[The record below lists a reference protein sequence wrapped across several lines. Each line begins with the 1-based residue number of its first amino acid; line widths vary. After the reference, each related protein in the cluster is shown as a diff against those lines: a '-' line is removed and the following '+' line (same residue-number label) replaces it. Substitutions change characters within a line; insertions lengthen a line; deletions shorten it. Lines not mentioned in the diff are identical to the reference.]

1 MQPVRTEVTVHA
13 KARPETVYAVAK
25 DSSLYP
31 VWSRIGAFEHVR
43 DGEGERYGVGSVRIF
58 RTWPL
63 TLVEEVVE
71 LIPGRRV
78 SYIVHSGLPF
88 RDYRADI
95 DITPAADGGSEIRW
109 SNRFW
114 PTFPGGAALMGAFM
128 RSVFR
133 QMTPQLAAEAERL
146 ERQGMSAA
154 A

>member
-1 MQPVRTEVTVHA
+1 MGPVRTEVVVHA

-25 DSSLYP
+25 DSSTYP

-43 DGEGERYGVGSVRIF
+43 DGAGERYGVGSVRVF

-71 LIPGRRV
+71 LIPGRKV
-78 SYIVHSGLPF
+78 SYIVLSGLPF

-95 DITPAADGGSEIRW
+95 DISPTAGGGCDIRW

-114 PTFPGGAALMGAFM
+114 PTFPGGGALMGAFM

-133 QMTPQLAAEAERL
+133 QMTPQLAAEAERV
-146 ERQGMSAA
+146 ERAA
-154 A
+154 KAEAA